1 MMKIRTSRLFD
12 NFDDQLMHLAAQQS
26 TVLGSSN
33 VFVAHSLNSPDFWSH
48 TRTHYSHGRSQFNSV
63 TVHFGQR
70 DSSGLEQQESE
81 RDSRLAMKTCQ
92 ERRLDL
98 FFFFISLY
106 YGQTKEIRNGQA
118 TIFFTNKVTSPRFN
132 CKHNRLSTSLGI
144 TRKLRHLS
152 NLKRRQ
158 WTTNIHSPAINS
170 MIITRISNSQVSSRR
185 FDSRIVV
192 RRFDTSNLQSMHR

>member
-1 MMKIRTSRLFD
+1 M
-12 NFDDQLMHLAAQQS
+12 
-26 TVLGSSN
+26 
-33 VFVAHSLNSPDFWSH
+33 
-48 TRTHYSHGRSQFNSV
+48 
-63 TVHFGQR
+63 
-70 DSSGLEQQESE
+70 
-81 RDSRLAMKTCQ
+81 
-92 ERRLDL
+92 
-98 FFFFISLY
+98 
-106 YGQTKEIRNGQA
+106 
-118 TIFFTNKVTSPRFN
+118 IFFTNKVTSLRFN

-192 RRFDTSNLQSMHR
+192 RRFDTSNLQSMHRWSRTFDLFGREKLLLDVRKSTSRIDTRQSSDNTPRYALLRMLPLEFLHGFKCFSIDGTMRQRTKIVSHAASCDSTRRM